1 MDILSVIQNMVS
13 SAFKD
18 NFQSDIA
25 PANIPISLTKP
36 EIKGDYT
43 VTLFPFAKEL
53 RTNPNEMGNRMKDA
67 LSGKYPE
74 ISSIDVVGGFLN
86 FSLSD
91 TYWVDVLHTFN
102 PSPKNEDIKQR
113 FLIEFSSPNTNK
125 PLHLGHVRNML
136 LGESITNI
144 LRELGHDVIK
154 VQVINDR
161 GIAICKSM
169 LAFQLFGE
177 GQTPTQ
183 AGIKGDHYVGNLY
196 VLFENKFKEEYK
208 QWQEGPVAGDLL
220 EASKNP
226 DDPGKF
232 FADFKNQYFNTY
244 SKLGLAAR
252 DLLNKWEAGDTETLN
267 LWKMMND
274 WVYEGMNVTYE
285 NMGISFDKNYYES
298 NAYLLGKEAVKIGL
312 DRGIFTRDADGSV
325 WIDLTEKGLDRKILL
340 RSDGTSVYIT
350 QDIGLAI
357 QRHEEHHFDKMV
369 YVVADEQNYHF
380 QVLFAILKE
389 MGMDWADNL
398 YHLAYGMVELPSG
411 KMKSREGTVVDA
423 DDLMAEVI
431 GEAAASGK
439 ERGGLA
445 SLSVDAQEQIYR
457 KIGIGAL
464 KYQMIKV
471 AARKKMIFD
480 PKESVDMQGQTGPYI
495 QNAYVRIQSI
505 LRRERFKG
513 GQILDCNLEDQEV
526 ELIKGLSQYSVAIND
541 SAATYDP
548 SQLANY
554 MYILAKNLHRYY
566 HDVPILTAPDE
577 TIKQFRLYLIEKVAE
592 VLEAGMRLLG
602 IEMPERM

>member
-1 MDILSVIQNMVS
+1 MDIQTVIQNLVS

-18 NFQSDIA
+18 IFQTDVE
-25 PANIPISLTKP
+25 PGNIPITLTKP

-43 VTLFPFAKEL
+43 VTLFSFAKEFK
-53 RTNPNEMGNRMKDA
+53 TNPNELGNRLKDM

-74 ISSIDVVGGFLN
+74 FSSIDVVGGFLN

-91 TYWVDVLHTFN
+91 KYWIDVLRGYLPLPAKAEN
-102 PSPKNEDIKQR
+102 KQK

-136 LGESITNI
+136 LGDSVTNI
-144 LRELGHDVIK
+144 LRELGHEVVK

-169 LAFQLFGE
+169 LAFQLYGE
-177 GQTPTQ
+177 GQTPDQ

-208 QWQEGPVAGDLL
+208 AWQESPVAGDMLR
-220 EASKNP
+220 ASKYP
-226 DDPGKF
+226 DDPAKF
-232 FADFKNQYFNTY
+232 FTEYKNQYFNTY
-244 SKLGLAAR
+244 STLGLAAR
-252 DLLNKWEAGDTETLN
+252 EMLNKWEAGDTETLK
-267 LWKMMND
+267 LWELMNS
-274 WVYEGMNVTYE
+274 WVYKGMNETYK
-285 NMGISFDKNYYES
+285 NMGIAFDKNYYES
-298 NAYLLGKEAVKIGL
+298 NTYLLGKKAVNVGL
-312 DRGIFTRDADGSV
+312 ERGIFTKDPDGSV

-350 QDIGLAI
+350 QDIGLAM
-357 QRHEEHHFDKMV
+357 QRQEEYHFDRMV

-389 MGMDWADNL
+389 LGMDWADNL

-423 DDLMAEVI
+423 DDLMSEVI
-431 GEAAASGK
+431 SEAAESGK

-445 SLSVDAQEQIYR
+445 SLSTEAQDDIYR

-464 KYQMIKV
+464 KYHMIKV

-495 QNAYVRIQSI
+495 QNAYVRIRSI
-505 LRRERFKG
+505 LRRESFAG
-513 GQILDCNLEDQEV
+513 GEILECGLEEQEV
-526 ELIKGLSQYSVAIND
+526 ELVKMLTQYSTAIND
-541 SAATYDP
+541 AATTYDP

-554 MYILAKNLHRYY
+554 LYALAKNLHRYY
-566 HDVPILTAPDE
+566 HDIPILTAQDSRL
-577 TIKQFRLYLIEKVAE
+577 KQFRLYLIEKVAE
-592 VLEAGMRLLG
+592 ILEAGMRLLG

>member
-1 MDILSVIQNMVS
+1 MDIQTVIQNLVS

-18 NFQSDIA
+18 IFQSDVE
-25 PANIPISLTKP
+25 PGNIPITLTKP

-43 VTLFPFAKEL
+43 VTLFSFAKEF
-53 RTNPNEMGNRMKDA
+53 RTNPNELGNRLKDM

-74 ISSIDVVGGFLN
+74 FSSIDVVGGFLN

-91 TYWVDVLHTFN
+91 KYWIDVLRGYVPHPAKAEN
-102 PSPKNEDIKQR
+102 KQK

-136 LGESITNI
+136 LGDSVTNI
-144 LRELGHDVIK
+144 LRELGHEVVK

-169 LAFQLFGE
+169 LAFQLYGE
-177 GQTPTQ
+177 GQTPDQ

-208 QWQEGPVAGDLL
+208 AWQESPVAGDMLR
-220 EASKNP
+220 ASKYP
-226 DDPGKF
+226 DDPAKF
-232 FADFKNQYFNTY
+232 FADYKNQYFNTY
-244 SKLGLAAR
+244 STLGLAAR
-252 DLLNKWEAGDTETLN
+252 EMLNKWEAGDTETLK
-267 LWKMMND
+267 LWKLMNS
-274 WVYEGMNVTYE
+274 WVYKGMNETYR

-298 NAYLLGKEAVKIGL
+298 NTYLLGKKAVNVGL
-312 DRGIFTRDADGSV
+312 ERGIFTKDPDGSV

-350 QDIGLAI
+350 QDIGLAM
-357 QRHEEHHFDKMV
+357 QRQEEYHFDRMV

-389 MGMDWADNL
+389 LGMDWADNL

-423 DDLMAEVI
+423 DDLMSEVI
-431 GEAAASGK
+431 SEAAESGK

-445 SLSVDAQEQIYR
+445 SLSTETQNDIYR

-464 KYQMIKV
+464 KYHIIKV

-495 QNAYVRIQSI
+495 QNAYVRIRSI
-505 LRRERFKG
+505 LRRESFAG
-513 GQILDCNLEDQEV
+513 GEILVCGLEEQEV
-526 ELIKGLSQYSVAIND
+526 ELVKMLTQYSTAIND
-541 SAATYDP
+541 AATTYDP

-554 MYILAKNLHRYY
+554 LYALAKNLHRYY
-566 HDVPILTAPDE
+566 HDIPILTAQDSR
-577 TIKQFRLYLIEKVAE
+577 IKQFRLYLIEKVAE
-592 VLEAGMRLLG
+592 ILEAGMRLLG